1 MSRER
6 LIQNDIVD
14 MLNDQITE
22 MLKNIQSTKE
32 ASEKNEIDFAEYL
45 DDSLA
50 GMIDIIGIYKNT
62 FSEILKHKDDPA
74 KVENLL
80 IDFIEK

>member
-1 MSRER
+1 MTRER
-6 LIQNDIVD
+6 QIENDIVD
-14 MLNDQITE
+14 LFTDQIIQ
-22 MLKNIQSTKE
+22 MAQNINAVKNESQ
-32 ASEKNEIDFAEYL
+32 KNEIDFAEYL

-50 GMIDIIGIYKNT
+50 GMIDIIGVYKNT
-62 FSEILKHKDDPA
+62 FSEILKHKDDQA